1 MYVLF
6 EEDGAFKAGNILSE
20 ADTALQVESSSGKR
34 SKVKRSN
41 CLYTFASPAPEAL
54 LTEAEALSQD
64 IDLQFLWECAP
75 QDEFDVE
82 GLGADYFGH
91 APNAL
96 EKTTLLLRLHSA
108 PVYFHRRGRGRY
120 KTAPPEIL
128 TAALAALEK
137 KQRQAALTKEWSD
150 QMVAGTLP
158 AEIGDVAVSLITRPD
173 KNSQAWKA
181 LDAACTA
188 TRQAPERLLLNLGA
202 WPHALALHK
211 GRFLATHF
219 PRGTHFAEMTLALA
233 GQELPLAEVEAY
245 SVDDITT
252 TEIDDALSVSTL
264 PDGNVQVGIHI
275 AAPGLAVTRGSDLD
289 TLARARMS
297 TVYMPGEKIPMQPDA
312 VIEAFSLDA
321 GRPVPALSLY
331 VTANPLTGEILCH
344 ESRLE
349 RVVVRENLRHN
360 LLDEAFTEEAL
371 ADITQV
377 LPYNDWIRPLWQL
390 ALALAKQREQVRGK
404 PENNNRVEYSFY
416 VDGDPNDP
424 NTPVRIL
431 PRRRNAPLDRLV
443 AEYMILANSTWGG
456 LLASCGL
463 PGIYR
468 SQQMGRVR
476 MSTQALPHEA
486 IGVPQYAWCTSP
498 LRRYVDLV
506 NQWQLI
512 AAIEHGVSAPLVAPF
527 KPRDADLFAIIG
539 GFEAQYV
546 AWNDFQNNME
556 RFWCL
561 RWLQQQQI
569 TRCTATVLKE
579 DLIRLNNAPLV
590 ARLAGLPQLGRGQQ
604 IELHITGA
612 DELALELEARYVS
625 LLDAVIEAEDITDE
639 REANQAAATELES
652 AETQPS
658 EASATDLQAN
668 ETQLSEASTTD
679 SIVTVTAAP
688 ETAPTA
694 NTAAAISVL
703 ATPSPESSNTCSDV
717 PPPLA

>member
-6 EEDGAFKAGNILSE
+6 EEDGAFKTGHILSE
-20 ADTALQVESSSGKR
+20 ADAALQVESSTGKR
-34 SKVKRSN
+34 SKIKRSN
-41 CLYTFASPAPEAL
+41 CLYTFTTPAPEAL
-54 LTEAEALSQD
+54 LSQAETLSQE

-75 QDEFDVE
+75 QEEFDVE
-82 GLGADYFGH
+82 TLGTDYFGH
-91 APNAL
+91 APDTL

-120 KTAPPEIL
+120 KAAPPEIL

-158 AEIGDVAVSLITRPD
+158 AEIGEVAVSLITRPD

-188 TRQAPERLLLNLGA
+188 TRQAPERLLLSLGA

-219 PRGTHFAEMTLALA
+219 PRGTHFAETTVARV

-264 PDGNVQVGIHI
+264 TDGNIRVGIHI

-289 TLARARMS
+289 ALARARMS
-297 TVYMPGEKIPMQPDA
+297 TVYMPGEKIPMQPDQ

-321 GRPVPALSLY
+321 GRAVPALSLY
-331 VTANPLTGEILCH
+331 VTANPLTGEILGH

-349 RVVVRENLRHN
+349 RVAVRENLRHN

-371 ADITQV
+371 ADTAQV

-390 ALALAKQREQVRGK
+390 ALALAKQREHVRGK

-424 NTPVRIL
+424 NTLVRIL

-569 TRCTATVLKE
+569 TTCTATVLKE

-590 ARLAGLPQLGRGQQ
+590 ARLPGLPQLGRGQQ

-625 LLDAVIEAEDITDE
+625 LIDTMIEASDLADE
-639 REANQAAATELES
+639 GDAGLATATEIEADQTEPPAAA
-652 AETQPS
+652 AVDA
-658 EASATDLQAN
+658 EASAISADFSATTEAVTPAN
-668 ETQLSEASTTD
+668 ALA
-679 SIVTVTAAP
+679 
-688 ETAPTA
+688 TAP
-694 NTAAAISVL
+694 
-703 ATPSPESSNTCSDV
+703 PESSNTGSA
-717 PPPLA
+717 L

>member
-6 EEDGAFKAGNILSE
+6 EEDGAFKTGHILSE
-20 ADTALQVESSSGKR
+20 ADAALQVESSTGKR
-34 SKVKRSN
+34 SKIKRSN
-41 CLYTFASPAPEAL
+41 CLYTFTTPAPEAL
-54 LTEAEALSQD
+54 LSQAETLSQE

-75 QDEFDVE
+75 QEEFDVE
-82 GLGADYFGH
+82 TLGTDYFGH
-91 APNAL
+91 APDTL

-120 KTAPPEIL
+120 KAAPPEIL

-158 AEIGDVAVSLITRPD
+158 AEIGEVAVSLITRPD

-188 TRQAPERLLLNLGA
+188 TRQAPERLLLSLGA

-219 PRGTHFAEMTLALA
+219 PRGTHFAETTVARV

-264 PDGNVQVGIHI
+264 TDGNIRVGIHI

-289 TLARARMS
+289 ALARARMS
-297 TVYMPGEKIPMQPDA
+297 TVYMPGEKIPMQPDQ

-321 GRPVPALSLY
+321 GRAVPALSLY
-331 VTANPLTGEILCH
+331 VTANPLTGEILGH

-349 RVVVRENLRHN
+349 RVAVRENLRHN

-371 ADITQV
+371 ADTARV

-390 ALALAKQREQVRGK
+390 ALALAKQREHVRGK

-424 NTPVRIL
+424 NTLVRIL

-569 TRCTATVLKE
+569 TTCTATVLKE

-590 ARLAGLPQLGRGQQ
+590 ARLPGLPQLGRGQQ

-625 LLDAVIEAEDITDE
+625 LIDTMIEASDLADE
-639 REANQAAATELES
+639 GDAGLTTATEI
-652 AETQPS
+652 
-658 EASATDLQAN
+658 EADQTEPL
-668 ETQLSEASTTD
+668 
-679 SIVTVTAAP
+679 
-688 ETAPTA
+688 
-694 NTAAAISVL
+694 TAAAVEADASAISADFSATTEAVTPANAL
-703 ATPSPESSNTCSDV
+703 ATAPPESSNTGSA
-717 PPPLA
+717 L

>member
-6 EEDGAFKAGNILSE
+6 EEDGAFKTGHILSE
-20 ADTALQVESSSGKR
+20 ADAALQVESSTGKR
-34 SKVKRSN
+34 SKIKRSN
-41 CLYTFASPAPEAL
+41 CLYTFTTPAPEAL
-54 LTEAEALSQD
+54 LSQAETLSQE

-75 QDEFDVE
+75 QEEFDVE
-82 GLGADYFGH
+82 TLGTDYFGH
-91 APNAL
+91 APDTL

-120 KTAPPEIL
+120 KAAPPEIL

-158 AEIGDVAVSLITRPD
+158 AEIGEVAVSLITRPD

-188 TRQAPERLLLNLGA
+188 TRQAPERLLLSLGA

-219 PRGTHFAEMTLALA
+219 PRGTHFAETTVARV

-264 PDGNVQVGIHI
+264 TDGNIRVGIHI
-275 AAPGLAVTRGSDLD
+275 AAPGLAVTRGSDLAA
-289 TLARARMS
+289 LARARMS
-297 TVYMPGEKIPMQPDA
+297 TVYMPGEKIPMQPDQ

-321 GRPVPALSLY
+321 GRAVPALSLY
-331 VTANPLTGEILCH
+331 VTANPLTGEILGH

-349 RVVVRENLRHN
+349 RVAVRENLRHN

-371 ADITQV
+371 ADTAQV

-390 ALALAKQREQVRGK
+390 ALALAKQREHVRGK

-424 NTPVRIL
+424 NTLVRIL

-569 TRCTATVLKE
+569 TTCTATVLKE

-590 ARLAGLPQLGRGQQ
+590 ARLPGLPQLGRGQQ

-625 LLDAVIEAEDITDE
+625 LIDTMIEASDLADE
-639 REANQAAATELES
+639 GDAGLATATEI
-652 AETQPS
+652 
-658 EASATDLQAN
+658 EADQTEPL
-668 ETQLSEASTTD
+668 
-679 SIVTVTAAP
+679 
-688 ETAPTA
+688 
-694 NTAAAISVL
+694 TAAAVEADASAISADFSATTEAVTPANAL
-703 ATPSPESSNTCSDV
+703 ATAPPESSNTGSA
-717 PPPLA
+717 L

>member
-6 EEDGAFKAGNILSE
+6 EEDGAFKTGHILSE
-20 ADTALQVESSSGKR
+20 ADAALQVESSSGKR
-34 SKVKRSN
+34 SKIKRSN
-41 CLYTFASPAPEAL
+41 CLYTFANPAPEAL
-54 LTEAEALSQD
+54 LTQAEALSQD

-75 QDEFDVE
+75 QEEFDVE
-82 GLGADYFGH
+82 GLGTDYFGH

-120 KTAPPEIL
+120 KPAPPEIL
-128 TAALAALEK
+128 AAALAALEK
-137 KQRQAALTKEWSD
+137 KQRQAALTQEWSD
-150 QMVAGTLP
+150 QMVAGALP
-158 AEIGDVAVSLITRPD
+158 AEVSELAVSLITRPD

-181 LDAACTA
+181 LDAACAA
-188 TRQAPERLLLNLGA
+188 TRQTPERLLLSLGA

-219 PRGTHFAEMTLALA
+219 PRGTHFNEVALTVV
-233 GQELPLAEVEAY
+233 GQDLPLAEVQAY

-264 PDGNVQVGIHI
+264 PDGNVRVGIHI
-275 AAPGLAVTRGSDLD
+275 AAPGLAVTRDSDLD
-289 TLARARMS
+289 ALARARMS

-321 GRPVPALSLY
+321 GRAIPALSLY
-331 VTANPLTGEILCH
+331 VTANPLTGEILGH

-371 ADITQV
+371 ADTTQV

-404 PENNNRVEYSFY
+404 PENNNRVEYIFY

-569 TRCTATVLKE
+569 TTCTATVLKE
-579 DLIRLNNAPLV
+579 DLIRLNNAPFV

-625 LLDAVIEAEDITDE
+625 LLDAVVEAEDIADE
-639 REANQAAATELES
+639 RETNQAAATELEA
-652 AETQPS
+652 AEAQPS
-658 EASATDLQAN
+658 ETDATDRKGKDA
-668 ETQLSEASTTD
+668 QLSEGS
-679 SIVTVTAAP
+679 VTGS
-688 ETAPTA
+688 
-694 NTAAAISVL
+694 NIAAAT
-703 ATPSPESSNTCSDV
+703 ATV

>member
-6 EEDGAFKAGNILSE
+6 EEDGAFKTGHILSE
-20 ADTALQVESSSGKR
+20 ADAALQVESSTGKR
-34 SKVKRSN
+34 SKIKRSN
-41 CLYTFASPAPEAL
+41 CLYTFTTPAPEAL
-54 LTEAEALSQD
+54 LSQAETLSQE

-75 QDEFDVE
+75 QEEFDVE
-82 GLGADYFGH
+82 TLGTDYFGH
-91 APNAL
+91 APDTL

-120 KTAPPEIL
+120 KAAPPEIL

-158 AEIGDVAVSLITRPD
+158 AEIGEVAVSLITRPD

-188 TRQAPERLLLNLGA
+188 TRQAPERLLLSLGA

-219 PRGTHFAEMTLALA
+219 PRGTHFAETTVARV

-264 PDGNVQVGIHI
+264 TDGNIRVGIHI

-289 TLARARMS
+289 ALARARMS
-297 TVYMPGEKIPMQPDA
+297 TVYMPGEKIPMQPDQ

-321 GRPVPALSLY
+321 GRAVPALSLY
-331 VTANPLTGEILCH
+331 VTANPLTGEILGH

-349 RVVVRENLRHN
+349 RVAVRENLRHN
-360 LLDEAFTEEAL
+360 LLDEAFSEEAL
-371 ADITQV
+371 ADTAQV

-390 ALALAKQREQVRGK
+390 ALALAKQREHVRGK

-424 NTPVRIL
+424 NTLVRIL

-569 TRCTATVLKE
+569 TTCTATVLKE

-590 ARLAGLPQLGRGQQ
+590 ARLPGLPQLGRGQQ

-625 LLDAVIEAEDITDE
+625 LIDTMIEASDLADE
-639 REANQAAATELES
+639 GDAGLATATEIEADQTEPPAAA
-652 AETQPS
+652 AVDAD
-658 EASATDLQAN
+658 ASAISADFSATTEAVTPAN
-668 ETQLSEASTTD
+668 ALA
-679 SIVTVTAAP
+679 
-688 ETAPTA
+688 TAP
-694 NTAAAISVL
+694 
-703 ATPSPESSNTCSDV
+703 PESSNTGSA
-717 PPPLA
+717 L

>member
-6 EEDGAFKAGNILSE
+6 EEDGAFKTGHILSE
-20 ADTALQVESSSGKR
+20 ADAALQVESSTGKR
-34 SKVKRSN
+34 SKIKRSN
-41 CLYTFASPAPEAL
+41 CLYTFTTPAPEAL
-54 LTEAEALSQD
+54 LSQAETLSQE

-75 QDEFDVE
+75 QEEFDVE
-82 GLGADYFGH
+82 TLGTDYFGH
-91 APNAL
+91 APDTL

-120 KTAPPEIL
+120 KAAPPEIL

-158 AEIGDVAVSLITRPD
+158 AEIGEVAVSLITRPD

-188 TRQAPERLLLNLGA
+188 TRQAPERLLLSLGA

-219 PRGTHFAEMTLALA
+219 PRGTHFAETTVARV

-264 PDGNVQVGIHI
+264 TDGNIRVGIHI

-289 TLARARMS
+289 ALARARMS
-297 TVYMPGEKIPMQPDA
+297 TVYMPGEKIPMQPDQ

-321 GRPVPALSLY
+321 GRAVPALSLY
-331 VTANPLTGEILCH
+331 VTANPLTGEILGH

-349 RVVVRENLRHN
+349 RVAVRENLRHN

-371 ADITQV
+371 ADTAQV

-390 ALALAKQREQVRGK
+390 ALALAKQREHVRGK

-424 NTPVRIL
+424 NTLVRIL

-569 TRCTATVLKE
+569 TTCTATVLKE

-590 ARLAGLPQLGRGQQ
+590 ARLPGLPQLGRGQQ

-625 LLDAVIEAEDITDE
+625 LIDTMIEASDLADE
-639 REANQAAATELES
+639 GDAGLTTATEIEADQTEPPAAA
-652 AETQPS
+652 AVDA
-658 EASATDLQAN
+658 EASAISADFSATTEAVTPAN
-668 ETQLSEASTTD
+668 ALA
-679 SIVTVTAAP
+679 
-688 ETAPTA
+688 TAP
-694 NTAAAISVL
+694 
-703 ATPSPESSNTCSDV
+703 PESSNTGSA
-717 PPPLA
+717 L